1 MNQTLRIEL
10 DVEFFQIEDAAKAE
24 SLANEIDGTVY
35 TWKTIGK
42 SNWLEHGYR
51 IVDALGLVILPKA
64 WPDTLQMCDDPDDE

>member
-51 IVDALGLVILPKA
+51 IVDALGPVILPKA